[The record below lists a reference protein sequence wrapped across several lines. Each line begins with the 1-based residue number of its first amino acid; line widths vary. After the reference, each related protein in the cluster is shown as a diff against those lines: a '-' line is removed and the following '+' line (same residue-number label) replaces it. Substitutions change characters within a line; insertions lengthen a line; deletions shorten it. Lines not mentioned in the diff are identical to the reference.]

1 MIDSKIDDVACAV
14 NMQKITDSDER
25 AVFHK
30 EAEIMS
36 RSELTAVKDKWFFE
50 ALAEDG
56 NATRAALVAGYEAKS
71 VYRKKRTDPAFAEA
85 WEEALVAAADRL
97 EAEALRRAAQGVTKP
112 LYYQGQPVYLY
123 RTVVDENNVP
133 QRDED
138 GRELREVVRDDKGQ
152 PVQAVEY
159 SYSDSLMALMLRG
172 AKPEKY
178 REKSAV
184 ELTGAGGGPL
194 EVTPVSETE
203 RARRIAFTLQ
213 QGLLAARQ
221 GTVVA
226 TQTPQAASEAEGE
239 GDDMDD
245 LL

>member
-1 MIDSKIDDVACAV
+1 MNTWAIRDRK
-14 NMQKITDSDER
+14 
-25 AVFHK
+25 K
-30 EAEIMS
+30 E
-36 RSELTAVKDKWFFE
+36 LFLNT
-50 ALAEDG
+50 LAEDG
-56 NATRAALVAGYEAKS
+56 NASRAILVSGWDRRE
-71 VYRKKRTDPAFAEA
+71 VYKQRQKDPDFAEA
-85 WEEALVAAADRL
+85 WEEALAAAADRL
-97 EAEALRRAAQGVTKP
+97 EAEALRRAAGGVAKP
-112 LYYQGQPVYLY
+112 LYHQGQPVYLY
-123 RTVVDENNVP
+123 RTIVDENNVP

-159 SYSDSLMALMLRG
+159 TYSDSLMALMLRG